1 MPIVRNGIMNLT
13 RKVHQLPINCR
24 WAIRHQNANC
34 SNSPFFPNVI
44 GAIDFTLVAIRT
56 PREDVLYLNRKHFYA
71 VNVQI
76 ICDAQ
81 KLLTKCSGKTA
92 VLKKICF
99 LPQSSVGQRTRTWLL
114 QRFKGITATAC
125 CIPGYWLLLLH
136 HREWNKC
143 TTIVCITMLTPLHSS
158 SQRKAVVPGWCVGL
172 SGPVLSYTTW
182 HRK

>member
-1 MPIVRNGIMNLT
+1 MALWISLGRCISFQ
-13 RKVHQLPINCR
+13 KNCR
-24 WAIRHQNANC
+24 WTIRHQNANC

-125 CIPGYWLLLLH
+125 IPGYWLLLLH

-143 TTIVCITMLTPLHSS
+143 ITIVCITMLTLLHSS
-158 SQRKAVVPGWCVGL
+158 SQRKAVVPVWCVGL